1 MNEKAPIRILIADD
15 HPVFRFGL
23 NALISTEPDMK
34 VIGEAATGD
43 EAVRLTILHKPDV
56 VLMDINM
63 PGISGIEA
71 TSRIIDSLPNTGILI
86 ISMLDDD
93 SVFSALRAGARGYLV
108 KGSEGDV
115 TLRAIRS
122 AAQGESI
129 FSPGI
134 AQRVRNY
141 LTGDEQRKGAEP
153 FPELT
158 PREREILDLIA
169 QGLTN
174 AAIAER
180 LVISPKTVRNQVS
193 EIYSKLQVA
202 SRGEAVARARDAGFG
217 QSQ

>member
-1 MNEKAPIRILIADD
+1 MSETAPIRILIADD

-23 NALISTEPDMK
+23 NALITTEADML
-34 VIGEAATGD
+34 VVGEAATGD
-43 EAVRLTILHKPDV
+43 EALAMAKQLAPDV
-56 VLMDINM
+56 ILMDINM
-63 PGISGIEA
+63 PGLNGIEA
-71 TSRIIDSLPNTGILI
+71 TRRISEALPGAGILI

-115 TLRAIRS
+115 ALRAIRS
-122 AAQGESI
+122 IAMGEAI

-134 AQRVRNY
+134 AGKVMATLSNPRAKK
-141 LTGDEQRKGAEP
+141 EAEP

-158 PREREILDLIA
+158 PREREILELIA

-174 AAIAER
+174 QAIADR
-180 LVISPKTVRNQVS
+180 LVISSKTVRNQVS
-193 EIYSKLQVA
+193 EIYGKLQVA

-217 QSQ
+217 AGQ